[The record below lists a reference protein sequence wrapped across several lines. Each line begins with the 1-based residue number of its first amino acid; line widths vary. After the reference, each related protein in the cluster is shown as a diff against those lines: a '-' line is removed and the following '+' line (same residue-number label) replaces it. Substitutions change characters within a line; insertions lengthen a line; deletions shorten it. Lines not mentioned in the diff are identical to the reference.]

1 MLTHYH
7 NKSDATRLFISLRK
21 QASHHSHIRIIT
33 LSMQVENIHTP
44 VFSSINN
51 ANTMSVIACLISVP
65 AHHCMTIHDLRN
77 TIIIKKG
84 RTFRS
89 CLIRIF

>member
-7 NKSDATRLFISLRK
+7 NKSDTTRLFISLRK

-33 LSMQVENIHTP
+33 LSMQVANIHNTCFP
-44 VFSSINN
+44 FINK
-51 ANTMSVIACLISVP
+51 ANTVSVIACLISVP
-65 AHHCMTIHDLRN
+65 AHHCMTIHDSRN
-77 TIIIKKG
+77 TIIIKRG